1 MIIARVEVGLGNTGI
16 RYNTPEEIGTATTR
30 GTVLA
35 NGEVVRGIG
44 THFASQSDKERYDTL
59 TRQQLEVRAALA
71 ERFMRV
77 HFFPSA
83 FVINEFG
90 EAKKF
95 IEEFLRDNTID
106 PGVRV
111 DVVEFELSG
120 AIEDKH
126 LLDWGVTIK
135 EQLERVRLGRKKG
148 QVATEALNAFEA
160 LAECPALSAET
171 AGAIRKLVGEFRLG
185 HMKKD
190 DFQRSVQLLDVKMDN
205 TVLTGPKR
213 AIPEVV

>member
-1 MIIARVEVGLGNTGI
+1 MLIARVEVGLGNTGI

-44 THFASQSDKERYDTL
+44 THFASQADKERYDTL
-59 TRQQLEVRAALA
+59 TRQQLEVRMALA

-83 FVINEFG
+83 FVITKLG
-90 EAKKF
+90 EAKEF
-95 IEEFLRDNTID
+95 ISEFIRNKNID
-106 PGVRV
+106 PSVRV
-111 DVVEFELSG
+111 DVVEFEING
-120 AIEDKH
+120 AIEDVH
-126 LLDWGVTIK
+126 LVAWGVTVK

-148 QVATEALNAFEA
+148 QVNSEALTALET
-160 LAECPALSAET
+160 LAECPALSQET

-185 HMKKD
+185 NMKKD
-190 DFQRSVQLLDVKMDN
+190 DFQRSVTLLEVKMDK
-205 TVLTGPKR
+205 TILEGPKR
-213 AIPEVV
+213 AIPEVI